1 MTDQW
6 NNGSWVQDPTASN
19 GNADG
24 DNSSGKNSP
33 RERWLRRPRRS
44 TGDRKIAGVAG
55 GLGRA
60 FGIDPVLIR
69 VAFVVLTIFGGFGGL
84 LYVLGW
90 LLLPADGDEVS
101 AAEAL
106 LGRGRSSVPPPL
118 AVGLGI
124 VAVIAAFSM
133 FSWGKP
139 FLPLA
144 IGGVIV
150 LAIMRKRR
158 RFDQRGSWGN
168 NGWSRGHWPGESTQ
182 EWASKMEQWAT
193 DARSAGR
200 GARQGGAWP
209 GMNWS
214 GQWQGCG
221 SRRGGS
227 WGGPPWGGP
236 EAGQTG
242 TSQTGTS
249 PFEQPP
255 FWEQPTP
262 DPKAGR
268 PADSSAAKV
277 NMTKTGSLDETTMDA
292 PTPRTTPPDWD
303 PLGVAPF
310 AWDLPE
316 PTPLPVPSA
325 PVNQGRAGVI
335 GRVAMGA
342 TLLVG
347 AVTAAGVL
355 AGWWALTWAQVS
367 AIALGVLGIGLLLSA
382 LRGRGYSL
390 IGPGVFLSLVT
401 LALAVTGISGT
412 SGYGATTLTPTYSQ
426 LQNSYTSNAG
436 ELRLDLSSVSI
447 PKATVK
453 TVDVDLKGGHA
464 EVVVPD
470 GMNVIATCEAQV
482 GHTDCLGNLS
492 DGLRKQSKGSVTGH
506 AESGTLQLTVKVNA
520 GYAEVNDGG

>member
-6 NNGSWVQDPTASN
+6 NNGSGVQDPTAPN
-19 GNADG
+19 GG
-24 DNSSGKNSP
+24 TSGNNSP
-33 RERWLRRPRRS
+33 GDRWLRRPRRS

-124 VAVIAAFSM
+124 VAVVAAFSM
-133 FSWGKP
+133 FSWGLP

-144 IGGVIV
+144 IGGVIL

-158 RFDQRGSWGN
+158 RFDQRPRWAN
-168 NGWSRGHWPGESTQ
+168 NDWSRGPWSGQSPQ
-182 EWASKMEQWAT
+182 DWAAQTEQWA
-193 DARSAGR
+193 DGIRSAARAGRYGR
-200 GARQGGAWP
+200 GQWGCASKQGHG
-209 GMNWS
+209 NKQSQWS
-214 GQWQGCG
+214 GPG
-221 SRRGGS
+221 SSGQAGS
-227 WGGPPWGGP
+227 SAPDGR
-236 EAGQTG
+236 
-242 TSQTGTS
+242 S
-249 PFEQPP
+249 PFTEPA
-255 FWEQPTP
+255 FWDQPTADGKAAGPAPSTPPADRVNFTKSPGATVP
-262 DPKAGR
+262 DPDG
-268 PADSSAAKV
+268 PSL
-277 NMTKTGSLDETTMDA
+277 LDEQMA
-292 PTPRTTPPDWD
+292 RTTPPAWD

-316 PTPLPVPSA
+316 PTPLPEPSA
-325 PVNQGRAGVI
+325 SRRRGGGGVI
-335 GRVAMGA
+335 ARVAMGA

-347 AVTAAGVL
+347 GLTAAGVF

-367 AIALGVLGIGLLLSA
+367 AIALGVLAVGLLISA

-412 SGYGATTLTPTYSQ
+412 NGYGATNLHPAYAD
-426 LQNSYTSNAG
+426 LQSSYASNAG
-436 ELRLDLSSVSI
+436 EFRLDLSGVSI
-447 PKATVK
+447 PKGEVK
-453 TVDVDLKGGHA
+453 SVEVDLKGGHA
-464 EVVVPD
+464 EVVVPV
-470 GMNVIATCEAQV
+470 GMTVNATCEAQV
-482 GHTDCLGNLS
+482 GHTECLGAVS
-492 DGLRKQSKGSVTGH
+492 DGLRKQSTGH
-506 AESGTLQLTVKVNA
+506 APGGTDSGTLNLDVKVNA
-520 GYAEVNDGG
+520 GFAEVVTGG

>member
-6 NNGSWVQDPTASN
+6 NNGSWVQDPSAP
-19 GNADG
+19 
-24 DNSSGKNSP
+24 NSSGDNASGTNSP

-69 VAFVVLTIFGGFGGL
+69 VAFVVLTVFGGFGGL

-133 FSWGKP
+133 FSWGLP

-158 RFDQRGSWGN
+158 RHDHRGSWGN
-168 NGWSRGHWPGESTQ
+168 NDWSRGHWPDETTQ

-193 DARSAGR
+193 DAREASRA
-200 GARQGGAWP
+200 ARQYRGGRSSGDWH
-209 GMNWS
+209 

-221 SRRGGS
+221 SRKRGG
-227 WGGPPWGGP
+227 WGGPPWG
-236 EAGQTG
+236 ASTG
-242 TSQTGTS
+242 HQTGTS

-255 FWEQPTP
+255 FWEQPAKNAEATP
-262 DPKAGR
+262 PAPTNSAGPGVNFTKQAGTADP
-268 PADSSAAKV
+268 
-277 NMTKTGSLDETTMDA
+277 DEAVFDA
-292 PTPRTTPPDWD
+292 PTARTTPPDWD

-316 PTPLPVPSA
+316 PTPLPTA
-325 PVNQGRAGVI
+325 PPVRQGGSGVI
-335 GRVAMGA
+335 ARVAMGV

-347 AVTAAGVL
+347 ALTAVGVF

-367 AIALGVLGIGLLLSA
+367 AIALGVLAVGLLVSA

-390 IGPGVFLSLVT
+390 IGPGIFLSLVT

-412 SGYGATTLTPTYSQ
+412 TGYGATTLTPTYAQ
-426 LQNSYTSNAG
+426 LQDSYTSNAG

-447 PKATVK
+447 PKSAVK
-453 TVDVDLKGGHA
+453 TVEVDLKGGHA
-464 EVVVPD
+464 EVIVPK

-482 GHTDCLGNLS
+482 GHTECLGSVS
-492 DGLRKQSKGSVTGH
+492 DGLRKVSTGSMTGN
-506 AESGTLQLTVKVNA
+506 AESGTLNLDVKVNA
-520 GYAEVNDGG
+520 GFAEVNNGG